1 MLSCAL
7 LLPVYSLLCLTRSF
21 QYRGTNPYEG
31 TLGDSANKN
40 DGGVKVL
47 GSDGLNIADLRRFL
61 TTTTS
66 DTGMKDGED
75 KEATSDKVSA
85 SSCIDA
91 LNQTLNYGHIAPTG
105 PDSLPTFPSSESDPF
120 VLNTRPTVY
129 FVGNC
134 DEFETRLV
142 DANGDKID
150 EAADDSSKNDVK
162 DVTRLVCV
170 PSFALTGEVVMVKL
184 RSLECEVLSFNDAT
198 L

>member
-1 MLSCAL
+1 MCTFFCQCIFLS
-7 LLPVYSLLCLTRSF
+7 CLTRSF
-21 QYRGTNPYEG
+21 QFDRGTNPYEG
-31 TLGDSANKN
+31 TLGGSSNKN

-66 DTGMKDGED
+66 ETGMKDGED
-75 KEATSDKVSA
+75 EKATSDKVSA

-142 DANGDKID
+142 DSNGDKID
-150 EAADDSSKNDVK
+150 EAADDSSKNDGK

>member
-1 MLSCAL
+1 M
-7 LLPVYSLLCLTRSF
+7 
-21 QYRGTNPYEG
+21 GG
-31 TLGDSANKN
+31 SANKN

-61 TTTTS
+61 TTITS
-66 DTGMKDGED
+66 ETSMKDGEED
-75 KEATSDKVSA
+75 EATSDKVSA

-142 DANGDKID
+142 DCNGDKID
-150 EAADDSSKNDVK
+150 ESADDSSKNDGK

-184 RSLECEVLSFNDAT
+184 KSLECEVLSFNDAT

>member
-1 MLSCAL
+1 MGGS
-7 LLPVYSLLCLTRSF
+7 
-21 QYRGTNPYEG
+21 G
-31 TLGDSANKN
+31 NKN

-61 TTTTS
+61 TTTS
-66 DTGMKDGED
+66 DTGMKDGEEG
-75 KEATSDKVSA
+75 EATSDKVSA

-150 EAADDSSKNDVK
+150 GAAVDKSDDGK
-162 DVTRLVCV
+162 DATRLVCV

>member
-1 MLSCAL
+1 MHHFF
-7 LLPVYSLLCLTRSF
+7 LPVFSLLCLTRSF

-31 TLGDSANKN
+31 TLGGSANKN

-66 DTGMKDGED
+66 ETSMKDGEED
-75 KEATSDKVSA
+75 EATSDKVSA

-142 DANGDKID
+142 DCNGDKID
-150 EAADDSSKNDVK
+150 ESADDSSKNDGK

-184 RSLECEVLSFNDAT
+184 KSLECEVLSFNDAT

>member
-1 MLSCAL
+1 
-7 LLPVYSLLCLTRSF
+7 
-21 QYRGTNPYEG
+21 
-31 TLGDSANKN
+31 LGGSSNKN

-61 TTTTS
+61 TTSTS
-66 DTGMKDGED
+66 ETGMKDGEEG
-75 KEATSDKVSA
+75 EATSDIVSA

-142 DANGDKID
+142 DSNGDKID
-150 EAADDSSKNDVK
+150 KGAGKSDDGK

-184 RSLECEVLSFNDAT
+184 KSLECEVLSFNDAT